1 MSSNGLDASTRIVVA
16 AFWFVVLLGVP
27 FWWKTTEVYRASLP
41 LAEID
46 TWQTWQASNKKLNKL
61 VENSSNFI
69 CISAEI
75 CKLSLPTTFTIHLP
89 SPWSYSPSELENQL
103 HVIQRDLST
112 VEDESSCVNF
122 PLILNGVPW
131 EMPTSWRDNLEAIFS
146 ENKDAPTG
154 TYHIYIGPS
163 QLETPYE
170 YSIIIGVH
178 RSHILQMND
187 ITPETIDGALRTL
200 LPLIFLKDQD
210 SLSQMAC
217 KGAESDKYDMNS
229 IRTLKYSPRYQVTF
243 SLMNNDPRGISVDW
257 NIRDSMKSKLM
268 QHYASLS
275 MKPQFKNRAD
285 KPSYYYFNPEHLPH
299 FVNSAEWNLAS
310 TISSYPTINL
320 ILYVPSPEETPL
332 RIHDSKEQ
340 PLLTNAFLI
349 PRWGGVVIKNP
360 SKKALAEKQL
370 NFTKKDLQPIMK
382 IFVAQLRSL
391 MGIPN
396 INSMA
401 DKMPSTVNATF
412 MSSPITGITTLE
424 KDQLIRHRT
433 VENMV
438 NAIATLHSLQQL
450 VTEIPKMVVL
460 DHIALQVQQSL
471 NALQLACDVL
481 SQGKY
486 TPALQYSIEAIELS
500 EKAFF
505 DPTMVS
511 MLYFPDEHKYAIYM
525 PLFVPISVPLVM
537 ALLKEVKNISKQRKE
552 KRNLKVE

>member
-1 MSSNGLDASTRIVVA
+1 MSLKSLDASTRIVVA

-46 TWQTWQASNKKLNKL
+46 KWQTWQN
-61 VENSSNFI
+61 
-69 CISAEI
+69 

-89 SPWSYSPSELENQL
+89 TPWNYSPELETQL
-103 HVIQRDLST
+103 QLIQRDLST
-112 VEDESSCVNF
+112 VQDDSCVNF
-122 PLILNGVPW
+122 PLILKAVPW
-131 EMPTSWRDNLEAIFS
+131 ETPTDWENNLETIFS
-146 ENKDAPTG
+146 QNKDAPTG
-154 TYHIYIGPS
+154 TYHLYIGSGQIKEPH
-163 QLETPYE
+163 E
-170 YSIIIGVH
+170 YNIVIGIH
-178 RSHILQMND
+178 RSHVLQMNK
-187 ITPETIDGALRTL
+187 ITTETIDGGLRTI
-200 LPLIFLKDQD
+200 LPLIFLKDQE
-210 SLSQMAC
+210 SLARMAC
-217 KGAESDKYDMNS
+217 KGVESDKYDMNS
-229 IRTLKYSPRYQVTF
+229 MRTLKYSPRYQVTF
-243 SLMNNDPRGISVDW
+243 SLMNNDPRGITVDW
-257 NIRDSMKSKLM
+257 DIRDAMKAYVYPFLDQLSMISNFTVDSQI
-268 QHYASLS
+268 QHYAALS
-275 MKPQFKNRAD
+275 MKPQFKNRVD
-285 KPSYYYFNPEHLPH
+285 KPSYYFFNPEHLPH

-340 PLLTNAFLI
+340 PLLSNAFLI
-349 PRWGGVVIKNP
+349 PRWGGVAIKNP
-360 SKKALAEKQL
+360 PKKALVEKQL
-370 NFTKKDLQPIMK
+370 HFTKKDLQPIMK

-401 DKMPSTVNATF
+401 EKLPSTVNATF
-412 MSSPITGITTLE
+412 MAAPITAITTLE

-471 NALQLACDVL
+471 NALQLACEVL

-486 TPALQYSIEAIELS
+486 TPALQHSIEAIELS

-537 ALLKEVKNISKQRKE
+537 ALLKEVKNMAKQRKE
-552 KRNLKVE
+552 RRGLKVE